1 MIFANEN
8 ESSGMHE
15 VMSHIH
21 DDYVPCNNKENPTKF
36 KAQGIAGDQLIVER
50 GVSSLLQ
57 VENGFT
63 NKEKL
68 DGLHMEI
75 ADFHGGMKFL
85 QVCIWNSVS
94 F

>member
-1 MIFANEN
+1 
-8 ESSGMHE
+8 MHE

-21 DDYVPCNNKENPTKF
+21 GDYVPCNNKENPTKF